1 MYVKGLLSAALQIRR
16 KFGRCA
22 PLKEELSLEILVN
35 PLLREMNA
43 LKRLY
48 VQQTIPR
55 CPDSAGHNILS
66 LWKYLS
72 SSPHR
77 FYDQYVH
84 TAYFDWLAKRITHN
98 KSELRSY
105 ISVNSEQLDR
115 AISSLE
121 EINLFDWHDSDV
133 TKDEFAAIRFI
144 DQTVN
149 PAYLRLVEAVLFPLL
164 RVVAFFSRIDRDKGT
179 DGLDLWSVFEE
190 VRSSSMKCAT
200 ACYQHVVR
208 NGIGH
213 GGVTYLE
220 NAIRYRDKKGNEE
233 TYTVHDLLRLFDD
246 ALDCCNGLA
255 LGLHT
260 FFLAQ
265 HPDEFPR
272 LRSLLLQELKEETKL
287 PWWEVDACLPATRSN
302 SSQLIIYARA
312 SSSDVNKIHFSVFH
326 SAILAEQFAPGY
338 RRYFVSIRS
347 ERAWPGFAAFDG
359 VKLADLRQRRDSSL
373 SDYGDVLEDR
383 TLFFVPKLKPVK
395 IFRLLE
401 TMAVAL
407 KYQYF
412 VAAMKKRR
420 SLTIESRGAT
430 IHRNSWG
437 AVIKGSV
444 FFAVND
450 DELCKDEII
459 KRCKQIVA
467 VAHTEA
473 RKHLSWCNLSKY
485 LPVGYARVS
494 VFQTNHRKRRL
505 VGFGLGEDLV
515 CTIQV
520 QRIRRIKA
528 PDMAGS
534 TVEIH
539 GKYRVAWNQ
548 SWLCLGSAQQI
559 DTGDV

>member
-1 MYVKGLLSAALQIRR
+1 MWNALFCNTAERGLVTV
-16 KFGRCA
+16 GHH
-22 PLKEELSLEILVN
+22 LKDELNLEILEN
-35 PLLREMNA
+35 SLLREVNA
-43 LKRLY
+43 RKRLE
-48 VQQTIPR
+48 VQQMIPR

-77 FYDQYVH
+77 FYDQHVH
-84 TAYFDWLAKRITHN
+84 TAYFDWLVERITQN

-105 ISVNSEQLDR
+105 ISENSEQLNR

-121 EINLFDWHDSDV
+121 EINRFDWHDSDV
-133 TKDEFAAIRFI
+133 TKDELAAIRFI
-144 DQTVN
+144 DQAVN
-149 PAYLRLVEAVLFPLL
+149 PAYLRLVEAVLFPLVH
-164 RVVAFFSRIDRDKGT
+164 VVAFFSRTDRGKGT
-179 DGLDLWSVFEE
+179 SGLDLWSAFEE
-190 VRSSSMKCAT
+190 VQSGSMRCAI

-233 TYTVHDLLRLFDD
+233 TYAVHDLLRLFDD

-272 LRSLLLQELKEETKL
+272 PRSLLLQELKEETKL
-287 PWWEVDACLPATRSN
+287 PWWEVDDCLPATRSN
-302 SSQLIIYARA
+302 SSQLVVYARA
-312 SSSDVNKIHFSVFH
+312 SSSDINKIRFSVFH

-338 RRYFVSIRS
+338 CRYFVSIRS
-347 ERAWPGFAAFDG
+347 EKAWPGFAAFDG
-359 VKLADLRQRRDSSL
+359 VKLADLRQRSDSSL

-383 TLFFVPKLKPVK
+383 MLFFVPKLKPLK

-401 TMAVAL
+401 TMAAAL

-430 IHRNSWG
+430 VHRNSWG
-437 AVIKGSV
+437 AVLKGSV
-444 FFAVND
+444 FFAVGD
-450 DELCKDEII
+450 EELCKNEIV

-467 VAHTEA
+467 VALSEA
-473 RKHLSWCNLSKY
+473 RKHQSWRNLSKY
-485 LPVGYARVS
+485 LPVGYARIS
-494 VFQTNHRKRRL
+494 VFRTNYRKRRL
-505 VGFGLGEDLV
+505 AGFGLGEDLV

-528 PDMAGS
+528 PDIFGS

-548 SWLCLGSAQQI
+548 S
-559 DTGDV
+559 